1 MLYPTP
7 LATLIDSFMKLPGI
21 GEKTATRLAFYVI
34 EMQDEDVNQ
43 FAKSLLSAKRDLTFC
58 SICGDLTDEDPCRI
72 CSDTK
77 RDQTTILVVEEA
89 KDVVAMENMREY
101 HGLYH
106 VLHGTISP
114 MDGTGPDDINAASLI
129 QRLQNSEV
137 SEVIIG
143 TNATV
148 EGEAT
153 AMFLSRLI
161 KPSGIKVTRLA
172 HGLSV
177 GSNLEYADEITLLKA
192 VEGRREI

>member
-72 CSDTK
+72 CSDIK
-77 RDQTTILVVEEA
+77 RDQKTILVVEEA

>member
-1 MLYPTP
+1 MLYPRP
-7 LATLIDSFMKLPGI
+7 LAMLIDSFMKLPGI
-21 GEKTATRLAFYVI
+21 GEKTATRLAFYVV

-58 SICGDLTDEDPCRI
+58 AICGDLTEESPCSI
-72 CSDTK
+72 CTDSS
-77 RDQTTILVVEEA
+77 REQTTILVVEEA
-89 KDVVAMENMREY
+89 KDIVAMENMREY

-114 MDGTGPDDINAASLI
+114 MDGTGPEDINATSLI
-129 QRLQNSEV
+129 QRLQNSKIE
-137 SEVIIG
+137 EVIIG

-153 AMFLSRLI
+153 AMFLARLI